1 MGPRPL
7 RSARDVTRLHLSKS
21 VCPYTASITGPAY
34 VTLGFDLSWRAHIG
48 TLRASLFQASLS
60 QARVRRASAERI
72 AGVIMPRSSTAPLK
86 RAAQAPG
93 EEEKERQII
102 CAIRWVRAANG
113 RSATDAIN
121 TGKFPLVVSATA
133 LTKQMEQRHSD
144 GSRVAR
150 KQTELLTEGERAEL
164 KQTYI
169 SAGYTGDLPGP
180 AHQLLAEGVVSILN
194 RRPQSVGI
202 VWTKVEL
209 GKVGPQA
216 SHEPFQKRRKQ
227 E

>member
-7 RSARDVTRLHLSKS
+7 RSARDVTRLHLSES

-102 CAIRWVRAANG
+102 CESIDTSTAVPP
-113 RSATDAIN
+113 T
-121 TGKFPLVVSATA
+121 TFPSYSSGTI
-133 LTKQMEQRHSD
+133 
-144 GSRVAR
+144 
-150 KQTELLTEGERAEL
+150 
-164 KQTYI
+164 YI
-169 SAGYTGDLPGP
+169 M
-180 AHQLLAEGVVSILN
+180 LAS
-194 RRPQSVGI
+194 
-202 VWTKVEL
+202 TT
-209 GKVGPQA
+209 
-216 SHEPFQKRRKQ
+216 
-227 E
+227 